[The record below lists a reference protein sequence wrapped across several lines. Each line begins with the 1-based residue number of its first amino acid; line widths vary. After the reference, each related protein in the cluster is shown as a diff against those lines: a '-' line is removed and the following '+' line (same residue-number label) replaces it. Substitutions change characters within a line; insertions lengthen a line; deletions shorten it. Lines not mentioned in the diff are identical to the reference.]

1 MLGHIA
7 IFGYCYFCI
16 QQNGLEQKTTYIFN
30 SCQSFV
36 EEQLPVAFG
45 GRFYPLFGD
54 ETPVVQGMRVEDET
68 PVVQGMR
75 VERPHLFDAF
85 HQVIAQVF
93 VGGRNDAACQFLFR
107 DARPFGQQVTS
118 SVAPVRIDG
127 YGVGAVK
134 VERCAV
140 C

>member
-1 MLGHIA
+1 MYQFHDFLYA
-7 IFGYCYFCI
+7 CSYCYFCI

-36 EEQLPVAFG
+36 EEQLPVAFS
-45 GRFYPLFGD
+45 GRFYPLIGD
-54 ETPVVQGMRVEDET
+54 ETPVVQGMRVECPD
-68 PVVQGMR
+68 
-75 VERPHLFDAF
+75 LFDAF

-93 VGGRNDAACQFLFR
+93 VGRKDDAPGEFFFWDAC
-107 DARPFGQQVTS
+107 PSGQQVTS
-118 SVAPVRIDG
+118 SVAPVRVDG